1 MEPEELFPFKVGW
14 EVVAH
19 SDPALERGQ
28 DKGILNLELQP
39 RYKMSL
45 RELPYSAFEPTVQNP
60 SVTTP
65 VDWSFCQGAV
75 PMPSLL
81 PQWQTAMGVVSYPLV
96 FCLLSCSSR
105 QTVHLDQS
113 GKLRGRS

>member
-1 MEPEELFPFKVGW
+1 MEPEELFPFTVRW
-14 EVVAH
+14 EVAAH
-19 SDPALERGQ
+19 RDPALERGH
-28 DKGILNLELQP
+28 DKGILNLELQS
-39 RYKMSL
+39 RYTVSL

-60 SVTTP
+60 SVTTH
-65 VDWSFCQGAV
+65 VDWPFCQGAI
-75 PMPSLL
+75 PIPHLF